1 MHNNIFLTDE
11 QINTQLAKV
20 LDPFL
25 STDNDYQTLVASRR
39 KAADVLAAL
48 HLPVHQWQI
57 IDNYVSTIYRCS
69 AAYATAS
76 YRLGFKDGTRSAN
89 LSTMDTACL
98 GIATLLLD
106 TLENDA
112 VPISWQPSNRPEITQ
127 AIAQVLTNLAKKNIF

>member
-25 STDNDYQTLVASRR
+25 STDNDYQKLVASRR

-48 HLPVHQWQI
+48 HLPAHQWKI
-57 IDNYVSTIYRCS
+57 LDDYVSAIYGCS
-69 AAYATAS
+69 AAYATAA

-89 LSTMDTACL
+89 LSTMDAACL

-127 AIAQVLTNLAKKNIF
+127 AIAQFLTNLAKKNIF